1 MNDSD
6 ALWNLRLA
14 LRDDQDAGLLPYDQ
28 ATGRRFQVLG
38 GEVAVPVLRE
48 LVTLLCLEG
57 LTAYLLVALD
67 EAPPYVGVHIDDPD
81 TTLWLYPS
89 VTTAEVITRVR
100 GGRFPYYQC
109 DRVLPY
115 RDLTSA
121 ALQSGFGEQ
130 LRLALCPTLPLI

>member
-14 LRDDQDAGLLPYDQ
+14 LRDDQDAGWLPYDQ
-28 ATGRRFQVLG
+28 VTGRRFQVLG

-48 LVTLLCLEG
+48 FVTFLCLEG

-67 EAPPYVGVHIDDPD
+67 EAPPYVGLHIEDPD

-89 VTTAEVITRVR
+89 DNTCEVITSVH
-100 GGRFPYYQC
+100 GGRLPYYQC
-109 DRVLPY
+109 DHVLPY

-121 ALQSGFGEQ
+121 ALERLFGEQ
-130 LRLALCPTLPLI
+130 LRRALCPTLPLI